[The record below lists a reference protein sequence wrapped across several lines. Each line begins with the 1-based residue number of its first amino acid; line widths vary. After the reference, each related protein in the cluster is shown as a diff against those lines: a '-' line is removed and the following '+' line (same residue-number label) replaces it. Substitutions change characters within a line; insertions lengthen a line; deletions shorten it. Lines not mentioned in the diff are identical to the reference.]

1 MTPETDSQIKNTGNN
16 YGDMPFI
23 AKILHNIREVIAW
36 DSKQK
41 LPLILRLNE
50 AFIFKIARKAILE
63 EK

>member
-36 DSKQK
+36 D
-41 LPLILRLNE
+41 
-50 AFIFKIARKAILE
+50 
-63 EK
+63 